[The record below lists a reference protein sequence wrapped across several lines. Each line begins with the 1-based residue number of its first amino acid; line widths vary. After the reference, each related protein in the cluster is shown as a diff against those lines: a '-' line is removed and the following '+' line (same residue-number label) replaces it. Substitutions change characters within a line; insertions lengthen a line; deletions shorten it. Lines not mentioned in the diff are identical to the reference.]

1 MFDRIANAESNAE
14 LKTNAM
20 NFILRE
26 ICCKYKTEKNPI
38 FTLDEIHKWLQG
50 FGQQYLDLNIRD
62 LLRGSEYIE
71 IDDNYNLLLNDDGK
85 NSVMMNLVIYNYYR
99 IIKLIHVI
107 FY

>member
-26 ICCKYKTEKNPI
+26 ICRKYKTEKNPI

-50 FGQQYLDLNIRD
+50 FGQQYLDLNVRD

-71 IDDNYNLLLNDDGK
+71 IDDNHNLLLNNDGK
-85 NSVMMNLVIYNYYR
+85 KFCDDESS
-99 IIKLIHVI
+99 KL
-107 FY
+107 

>member
-26 ICCKYKTEKNPI
+26 ICRKYKTEKNPI

-50 FGQQYLDLNIRD
+50 LDSNI
-62 LLRGSEYIE
+62 
-71 IDDNYNLLLNDDGK
+71 
-85 NSVMMNLVIYNYYR
+85 
-99 IIKLIHVI
+99 LI
-107 FY
+107 